1 MIELKDVYYS
11 YRGRRAL
18 CGVSLE
24 IKKGRHLALVGPN
37 ASGKSTLALMM
48 NAQLLPDS
56 GDCIVDGMSTKEL
69 PLHARRSI
77 AMVFQNPDDQ
87 LVSRKVWEDVAF
99 GPRNL
104 GLPDAKVG
112 QRVKNALLS
121 VGLEGYED
129 RSSHT
134 LSGGQ
139 KQLLAI
145 AGALAMEP
153 DYIVLD
159 EPTALL
165 DCIGARAVRDV
176 VLGLKQRGKGIIWI
190 THDMEEAMAADI
202 VAVLKEGKILAS
214 MTPGELFSDQG
225 ILAEAGLEAPYSWRL
240 KKSLEKMHT
249 QEAVNEL
256 WP

>member
-24 IKKGRHLALVGPN
+24 AQAGKRLALVGPN

-48 NAQLLPDS
+48 NALLLPDS
-56 GDCIVDGMSTKEL
+56 GDCIVDGISTKEF
-69 PLHARRSI
+69 PLHARRSV

-87 LVSRKVWEDVAF
+87 LVSRKVWDDVAF

-104 GLPDAKVG
+104 GLPDDEVR
-112 QRVKNALLS
+112 QRVKSALLS
-121 VGLEGYED
+121 IGLEGSAD
-129 RSSHT
+129 RSSYT

-145 AGALAMEP
+145 AGVLAMEP
-153 DYIVLD
+153 AYIILD

-165 DCIGARAVRDV
+165 DGIGAKAVRDA
-176 VLGLKQRGKGIIWI
+176 VLGLKHRGKGIIWI
-190 THDMEEAMAADI
+190 THDMEEAIGADT
-202 VAVLKEGKILAS
+202 VAVLKEGRILAS
-214 MTPGELFSDQG
+214 MPPGELFNNAE
-225 ILAEAGLEAPYSWRL
+225 ILAEAGLEAPYCWRL
-240 KKSLEKMHT
+240 KKSLEKMNA